1 MSTETE
7 RTPHRGW
14 WWDGRLLA
22 VWVVVNFAAYV
33 VIIVGGLA
41 LELLASET
49 TQELAGEHRAL
60 AVVLVAL
67 IGSAFHGFVLG
78 RWQWRILVTRMP
90 GLRRRQWV
98 MATFVP
104 ALVVWLLAIAP
115 EAVDILARGGDTL
128 AVFKNGFVQ
137 ALVLGP
143 LIGLSQAT
151 ALREVT
157 TRWAWWF
164 AANASTYLV
173 GAAAYAVGRWLQTA
187 LALPSSIT
195 PAFPLLGFL
204 LYGLWMLWVTAP
216 EATTVAAPAP
226 ARPPRGTARRRT
238 QDDRPGGGED
248 MT

>member
-1 MSTETE
+1 MSTAN
-7 RTPHRGW
+7 RTPIPHRGS

-33 VIIVGGLA
+33 VIIAGGLA

-49 TQELAGEHRAL
+49 TKALAGEHRVL

-67 IGSAFHGFVLG
+67 IGSAFHGFILG
-78 RWQWRILVTRMP
+78 RWQWRILVTRTP
-90 GLRRRQWV
+90 ALRRRPWV

-115 EAVDILARGGDTL
+115 EAVDILAQGGDTL

-151 ALREVT
+151 ALRDVT
-157 TRWAWWF
+157 TRWQWWF

-173 GAAAYAVGRWLQTA
+173 GAAAYVFGQRLLTG
-187 LALPSSIT
+187 LALPNSIT

-204 LYGLWMLWVTAP
+204 LYGVWMLWVTAP
-216 EATTVAAPAP
+216 HATAFAAPSPPPGRETGPP
-226 ARPPRGTARRRT
+226 AGEQRPADPAA
-238 QDDRPGGGED
+238 EEI
-248 MT
+248 

>member
-1 MSTETE
+1 MSTDGH
-7 RTPHRGW
+7 RTPYSGS

-22 VWVVVNFAAYV
+22 EWVVVNFAAYV
-33 VIIVGGLA
+33 VIIAGGLV

-49 TQELAGEHRAL
+49 TKALAGEHRIL
-60 AVVLVAL
+60 AVILVAL

-104 ALVVWLLAIAP
+104 ALAVWLLAIAP
-115 EAVDILARGGDTL
+115 EAVDILAQGGDTL
-128 AVFKNGFVQ
+128 SVFKNGFVQ

-151 ALREVT
+151 ALRDVT
-157 TRWAWWF
+157 TRWKWWF
-164 AANASTYLV
+164 AANLSTYLV
-173 GAAAYAVGRWLQTA
+173 GAAAYAFGRWALTG
-187 LALPSSIT
+187 LALPTSVT

-216 EATTVAAPAP
+216 EAT
-226 ARPPRGTARRRT
+226 ARTASPPPRTGQREAGPTAN
-238 QDDRPGGGED
+238 
-248 MT
+248 